1 MSGWTVRLTD
11 QAVQD
16 VEDILDWT
24 FEQFGPLQME
34 AYTDVI
40 NDALEALNEGP
51 QLIDVRRRPELGDD
65 VATLHVARHG
75 RKGRHQLI
83 FHVHDQECVIAVLRI
98 LHDSMD
104 LPRHLLADDRRL
116 ASADF

>member
-1 MSGWTVRLTD
+1 MSGWTVRLAA
-11 QAVQD
+11 QAAQD

-24 FEQFGPLQME
+24 LERFGPLQLE
-34 AYTDVI
+34 TYTGVI
-40 NDALEALNEGP
+40 NDALVALSAGP

-75 RKGRHQLI
+75 CKGRHQLVFRVDETARLI
-83 FHVHDQECVIAVLRI
+83 EILRA

-104 LPRHLLADDRRL
+104 LQRHLD
-116 ASADF
+116 S

>member
-1 MSGWTVRLTD
+1 MSGWRVRLAD
-11 QAVQD
+11 RAAQD

-24 FEQFGPLQME
+24 FEQFGPLQLQI
-34 AYTDVI
+34 YTDVI
-40 NDALEALNEGP
+40 NDALEALNAGP

-75 RKGRHQLI
+75 YKGRHQLVFRVDETTCLI
-83 FHVHDQECVIAVLRI
+83 EILRI

-104 LPRHLLADDRRL
+104 FQRHLN
-116 ASADF
+116 